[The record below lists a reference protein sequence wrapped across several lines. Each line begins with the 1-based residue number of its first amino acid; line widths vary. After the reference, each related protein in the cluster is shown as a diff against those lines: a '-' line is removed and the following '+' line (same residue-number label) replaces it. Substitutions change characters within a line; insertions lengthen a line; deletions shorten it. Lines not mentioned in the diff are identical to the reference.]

1 MTGYYEDPWP
11 RRTVL
16 RDRFRRDAVAL
27 VGMQVRPSDHFTRLW
42 PTRPDQRP
50 DAPFF
55 LAAMLPLRLAA
66 LALLWLTSSPGRFT
80 VAVVLVLA
88 AVLAH

>member
-1 MTGYYEDPWP
+1 MTGYHEDAPSS
-11 RRTVL
+11 RLGL
-16 RDRFRRDAVAL
+16 RDRFRRDPVAL
-27 VGMQVRPSDHFTRLW
+27 VGIQVRPSTHFTRLW

-66 LALLWLTSSPGRFT
+66 LALLWLTSSPGRFAIA
-80 VAVVLVLA
+80 VALVLA
-88 AVLAH
+88 IVLAH